1 MNYLKKFFNFYIN
14 VLILIIIISSI
25 WLFYYFKKDILINFN
40 KDDYLLFIWVFLIQY
55 ILIIFIINISFY
67 TPIEELKR
75 QVLNFL
81 SWNNKWDKL
90 KIKTDFINPNIKI
103 SLIFFDNILNSLKNI
118 KDEFLSGKAIKWE
131 IQLAMELQEKLL
143 YKKLEEVP
151 SLDIIAKSKPAWEI
165 GWDSYDII
173 KWQDSNYYI
182 YAWDATWHWV
192 WAWFVMVMVNALVS
206 WFSKIYKKWSEI
218 LANTNEVLKPRV
230 KSNILMTLLLVR
242 WDELNKRLFMTW
254 AWHEYLII
262 YKHSLNKCF
271 KIKSGWLALGM
282 TKNIHK
288 ILKEQEIKFE
298 KNDIVVLYTDWITE
312 MLNQNKKDWNEEMFW
327 EQRLMDSILKSPIL
341 PWLWIKTATW
351 VFNNL
356 TIDISKF
363 MWYKYRQ
370 FDDITLV
377 VIHYKWDQKIEQDF
391 PKEIPND
398 FITEWN
404 WD

>member
-25 WLFYYFKKDILINFN
+25 GLFYYFKKDILINFN
-40 KDDYLLFIWVFLIQY
+40 KDDYLLFIGVFLIQY

-81 SWNNKWDKL
+81 SGNNKGDKL

-118 KDEFLSGKAIKWE
+118 KDEFLSGKAIKGE

-151 SLDIIAKSKPAWEI
+151 SLDIIAKSKPAGEI
-165 GWDSYDII
+165 GGDSYDII
-173 KWQDSNYYI
+173 KGQDSNYYI
-182 YAWDATWHWV
+182 YAGDATGHGV
-192 WAWFVMVMVNALVS
+192 GAGFVMVMVNALVS
-206 WFSKIYKKWSEI
+206 GFSKIYKKGSEI

-242 WDELNKRLFMTW
+242 WDELNKRLFMTG
-254 AWHEYLII
+254 AGHEYLII

-271 KIKSGWLALGM
+271 KIKSGGLALGM

-298 KNDIVVLYTDWITE
+298 KNDIVVLYTDGITE
-312 MLNQNKKDWNEEMFW
+312 MLNQNKKDGNEEMFG

-341 PWLWIKTATW
+341 PGLGIKTATG

-363 MWYKYRQ
+363 MGYKYRQ

-377 VIHYKWDQKIEQDF
+377 VIHYKGDQKIEQDF